1 MFEELNLGYCSSLN
15 LTKSSFIAKG
25 TTRNQLALLP
35 EVQTVTTWTSNSE
48 SGGLLPLLVFLQNV
62 SNKQKKK
69 SELPKNGA
77 VADRSRRLCWVLKRP
92 LLPHKVSKQCF
103 PKHEQENRRN
113 RYLWANATPLM
124 QKWNYESRL

>member
-69 SELPKNGA
+69 IRTTNKWCSGRQKPKI
-77 VADRSRRLCWVLKRP
+77 VLGPEK
-92 LLPHKVSKQCF
+92 
-103 PKHEQENRRN
+103 
-113 RYLWANATPLM
+113 TP
-124 QKWNYESRL
+124 SSS